1 MKATLAFTF
10 LWLLP
15 PFAAMPRP
23 LLPRARSNSSA
34 KEAITEEERKGLLSG
49 VDDSD
54 QLDLPTQSSSESWP
68 SKRVAIG
75 ASVFLITLI
84 IGGIFSLSFF
94 YNTPSTAHPDQDY
107 QGHAVRS
114 NGTHNFKRTVLIVSI
129 DGLRYVKL
137 CLEQGMWLMQ
147 LWAIRADYLDRG
159 FTPHLLAIS
168 KKGLRAKSLQPVFP
182 VSLFCIC
189 IYTTLIYFLL

>member
-1 MKATLAFTF
+1 
-10 LWLLP
+10 
-15 PFAAMPRP
+15 MPRP
-23 LLPRARSNSSA
+23 LLPHVRSNSSA
-34 KEAITEEERKGLLSG
+34 KETITEEERKGLLSG

-54 QLDLPTQSSSESWP
+54 EHDLPTPQPSESWP

-75 ASVFLITLI
+75 ASAFLITLI

-94 YNTPSTAHPDQDY
+94 YTTPSTAHPDQNY

-129 DGLRYVKL
+129 DGLRYVRL
-137 CLEQGMWLMQ
+137 CLERGMWLIR
-147 LWAIRADYLDRG
+147 LRATRADYLDRG

-168 KKGLRAKSLQPVFP
+168 KKGLRAKSMQPVFP
-182 VSLFCIC
+182 VSVFPIHIHTVL
-189 IYTTLIYFLL
+189 THLLL